1 GSTADAVRAAR
12 AFRHVRRG
20 SRPPHAGLGEPDQP
34 LRRGVPH
41 AGDPRR
47 PLDGARLGWGD
58 SDRARARGGA
68 LGADAQRGGSR
79 RVEAPDVGPVEFQL
93 AQEQTGDAGAPMDP
107 SSSAARRIRQV
118 EEHIRFENAHDLDGL
133 ISTFGTNGFYD
144 DDAPWSERHEGLDG
158 VRSYYE
164 TMLRAAPDF
173 HIEVKHRHVAE
184 DCIVLEVELTGTH
197 LGAWRGLPA
206 TGRRFDFRLCAV
218 YTFDDQ
224 DRLAG
229 ERIDD
234 VRTTVLRQLG

>member
-1 GSTADAVRAAR
+1 
-12 AFRHVRRG
+12 
-20 SRPPHAGLGEPDQP
+20 
-34 LRRGVPH
+34 
-41 AGDPRR
+41 
-47 PLDGARLGWGD
+47 
-58 SDRARARGGA
+58 
-68 LGADAQRGGSR
+68 
-79 RVEAPDVGPVEFQL
+79 
-93 AQEQTGDAGAPMDP
+93 MDP

-133 ISTFGTNGFYD
+133 ISTFGTNGFY

-206 TGRRFDFRLCAV
+206 TGRRFDFPLCAV

-224 DRLAG
+224 ERLAG
-229 ERIDD
+229 ERIYYD
-234 VRTTVLRQLG
+234 RTTVLRQLGIVSEPTSLRGRIGALVLHPVNVTAALLGVRRKNGSRPAPPA